1 MTSSVFARPRLIL
14 ASLSTLAILAS
25 GCSASGTSPDPT
37 PTEAPTPDV
46 ALTSNVADKASD
58 ITVDTLVSVS
68 ASDGTV
74 TSAELVGDGEEKS
87 TIDGEV
93 ADGAWTADER
103 LEPGTTYTLTA
114 EGENADGTAK
124 TMTSTFTTQALTLQ
138 QQTYPSV
145 APLADETVGVG
156 MPVIVTF
163 DIPIKDKALFEENM
177 HVTTSKDVE
186 GSWSWLSDTE
196 VHYRPK
202 EYWPA
207 NTDVSVDVDVNGLPA
222 GDGIYGQQDQK
233 IDFTVGRSAVSTVD
247 VDDQTLTYTR
257 NGKTIRTIP
266 VTNGDDTHRTR
277 EGIKIVMEK
286 FESVDMDAAST
297 GVDADAPDYY
307 NIEGVKWAMRLTN
320 SGEFL
325 HAAPWSVGSQ
335 GSANVSHG
343 CTGMS
348 TENAGWL
355 YDNSIRGDV
364 VTYLDS
370 PRALED
376 RNGWTD
382 WNVDW
387 DTWSQGS
394 ALDDDSTD

>member
-1 MTSSVFARPRLIL
+1 MTAV
-14 ASLSTLAILAS
+14 LAS
-25 GCSASGTSPDPT
+25 GCSAPATSSDPA
-37 PTEAPTPDV
+37 PTEAPTAEV
-46 ALTSNVADKASD
+46 ALSANVADDATSVG
-58 ITVDTLVSVS
+58 VDTLVSVE
-68 ASDGTV
+68 AADGTV
-74 TSAELVGDGEEKS
+74 TATELTGADDA
-87 TIDGEV
+87 TIPGEV
-93 ADGAWTADER
+93 TDGAWTATER

-114 EGENADGTAK
+114 TGENADGEPSTR
-124 TMTSTFTTQALTLQ
+124 TTTFTTTDLSLD
-138 QQTYPSV
+138 QQTYPAV
-145 APLADETVGVG
+145 APLEGETVGVG

-163 DIPIKDKALFEENM
+163 DIPVENKKLFEEHM
-177 HVTTSKDVE
+177 SVTTSKDLE
-186 GSWSWLSDTE
+186 GSWSWLSDRE

-207 NTDVSVDVDVNGLPA
+207 NTEVSVDVDVNGLPA
-222 GDGIYGQQDQK
+222 GNGIFGQQDQQ
-233 IDFTVGRSAVSTVD
+233 IDFTVGRAAVSTVD
-247 VDDQTLTYTR
+247 VDNYTLTYTR
-257 NGKTIRTIP
+257 DGKTVRTIP
-266 VTNGDDTHRTR
+266 VTNGDATHQTR
-277 EGIKIVMEK
+277 QGTKIVMEK

-307 NIEGVKWAMRLTN
+307 NIQGVKWAMRLTN

-335 GSANVSHG
+335 GSVNVSHG

-355 YDNSIRGDV
+355 YANSIRGDV
-364 VTYLDS
+364 VTYVDS
-370 PRALED
+370 PRGLED

-394 ALDDDSTD
+394 ALDDDSLD

>member
-1 MTSSVFARPRLIL
+1 MPADD
-14 ASLSTLAILAS
+14 A
-25 GCSASGTSPDPT
+25 
-37 PTEAPTPDV
+37 TPDV
-46 ALTSNVADKASD
+46 ALTSNVADQAAD
-58 ITVDTLVSVS
+58 IGVDTLVTVE

-74 TSAELVGDGEEKS
+74 TSAELSTGDDEG
-87 TIDGEV
+87 TIDGKV
-93 ADGAWTADER
+93 ADGVWTAEER
-103 LEPGTTYTLTA
+103 LEPATEYTLTA

-124 TMTSTFTTQALTLQ
+124 TMTSSFATQALTLE
-138 QQTYPSV
+138 QQTYPAV
-145 APLADETVGVG
+145 APLAGETVGVG

-163 DIPIKDKALFEENM
+163 DIPVQDKALFEENM

-186 GSWSWLSDTE
+186 GSWSWLSDRE

-207 NTDVSVDVDVNGLPA
+207 NTDVTVDVDVNGLPA
-222 GDGIYGQQDQK
+222 GDGIFGQQDQE
-233 IDFTVGRSAVSTVD
+233 IDFTVGRAAISTVD
-247 VDDQTLTYTR
+247 VDSYTLTYTR
-257 NGKTIRTIP
+257 DGETIRTMP
-266 VTNGDDTHRTR
+266 VTSGDATHQTR
-277 EGIKIVMEK
+277 QGTKVVMEK

-320 SGEFL
+320 SGEFV

-355 YDNSIRGDV
+355 YQNSMRGDV
-364 VTYLDS
+364 ITYVDS
-370 PRALED
+370 PRGLED

-387 DTWSQGS
+387 DTWKQGS
-394 ALDDDSTD
+394 ALADGSSA

>member
-1 MTSSVFARPRLIL
+1 M
-14 ASLSTLAILAS
+14 SLSALAVLAS
-25 GCSASGTSPDPT
+25 GCSASESAREAVPSDDPT
-37 PTEAPTPDV
+37 PEV
-46 ALTSNVADKASD
+46 ALTSNVEDRAADVG
-58 ITVDTLVSVS
+58 VDTLVTVE
-68 ASDGTV
+68 ASDGSV
-74 TSAELVGDGEEKS
+74 TSAELSTGEDEGTIAGSVVDG
-87 TIDGEV
+87 V
-93 ADGAWTADER
+93 WTAEER
-103 LEPGTTYTLTA
+103 LEPATTYTLTA

-124 TMTSTFTTQALTLQ
+124 TITSSFTTQDLTLD
-138 QQTYPSV
+138 QQTYPAV
-145 APLADETVGVG
+145 APLAGETVGVG

-163 DIPIKDKALFEENM
+163 DIPVQDKALFEKNM
-177 HVTTSKDVE
+177 SVTSSADVE
-186 GSWSWLSDTE
+186 GSWSWLSDQE

-222 GDGIYGQQDQK
+222 GNGVYGQQDQK
-233 IDFTVGRSAVSTVD
+233 IDFTVGRAAISTVD
-247 VDDQTLTYTR
+247 VDNHTLTYTR
-257 NGKTIRTIP
+257 DGETIWTIP
-266 VTNGDDTHRTR
+266 VTTGDSTHQTR
-277 EGIKIVMEK
+277 QGTKVVMEK

-320 SGEFL
+320 SGEFV

-343 CTGMS
+343 CTGLS

-355 YDNSIRGDV
+355 YQNSMRGDI
-364 VTYLDS
+364 VTYVDS
-370 PRALED
+370 PRGLED

-387 DTWSQGS
+387 DTWKQGS
-394 ALDDDSTD
+394 ALTGDGSV

>member
-1 MTSSVFARPRLIL
+1 MIRSTAARPRLIL
-14 ASLSTLAILAS
+14 VSLSAVAILAS
-25 GCSASGTSPDPT
+25 GCSASQSPREAAPT
-37 PTEAPTPDV
+37 ADPTPDV
-46 ALTSNVADKASD
+46 ALVSNVSDRAADIA
-58 ITVDTLVSVS
+58 VDTLVSVS
-68 ASDGTV
+68 AKDGDV
-74 TSAELVGDGEEKS
+74 TSAKLVAAGDEPAIE
-87 TIDGEV
+87 GEV
-93 ADGAWTADER
+93 VDGTWTASDR
-103 LEPGTTYTLTA
+103 LEPGTKYTLTA
-114 EGENADGTAK
+114 EGENADGAAK
-124 TMTSTFTTQALTLQ
+124 TMTSSFTTQDLTLEE
-138 QQTYPSV
+138 QTYPAV
-145 APLADETVGVG
+145 APLEGETVGVG

-186 GSWSWLSDTE
+186 GSWSWLSDQE
-196 VHYRPK
+196 AHYRPK

-207 NTDVSVDVDVNGLPA
+207 NTDVTVDVDVNGLPA
-222 GDGIYGQQDQK
+222 GNGVFGQQDQK

-257 NGKTIRTIP
+257 DGKTIRTIP

-364 VTYLDS
+364 VTYIDS

-387 DTWSQGS
+387 DTWLQGS
-394 ALDDDSTD
+394 ALNDDSTD

>member
-1 MTSSVFARPRLIL
+1 MIRSTSSRPRLVF

-25 GCSASGTSPDPT
+25 GCSASTTT
-37 PTEAPTPDV
+37 PESSATTAATPDV
-46 ALTSNVADKASD
+46 ALTSNVADRATD
-58 ITVDTLVSVS
+58 VGVDTLVSVEAADGS
-68 ASDGTV
+68 VTAAVLASSDDET
-74 TSAELVGDGEEKS
+74 

-93 ADGAWTADER
+93 ADGVWTAQDR
-103 LEPGTTYTLTA
+103 LEPATEYTLTA

-124 TMTSTFTTQALTLQ
+124 TMTSSFTTQQLTLD
-138 QQTYPSV
+138 QQTYPAV
-145 APLADETVGVG
+145 APLAGETVGVG

-163 DIPIKDKALFEENM
+163 DIPVKDKALFEENM
-177 HVTTSKDVE
+177 HVTSSKDVE
-186 GSWSWLSDTE
+186 GSWSWLSDQE

-222 GDGIYGQQDQK
+222 GNGIFGQQDQT
-233 IDFTVGRSAVSTVD
+233 IDFTVGRAAISTVD
-247 VDDQTLTYTR
+247 VDNHTLTYTR
-257 NGKTIRTIP
+257 DGETVKTLP
-266 VTNGDDTHRTR
+266 VTSGDATHQTR
-277 EGIKIVMEK
+277 QGTKIVMEK
-286 FESVDMDAAST
+286 FDSVDMDAAST

-335 GSANVSHG
+335 GSVNVSHG

-355 YDNSIRGDV
+355 YNNSIRGDV
-364 VTYLDS
+364 VTYVDS
-370 PRALED
+370 PRSLED

-382 WNVDW
+382 WNVNW
-387 DTWSQGS
+387 DTWTQGS
-394 ALDDDSTD
+394 ALDNDGTA